1 MAEINFDYHPQF
13 FTATILE
20 WKPLLEDNTFKDIII
35 KSLLF
40 LSNENSIVVY
50 GFVIMPNHI
59 HLLWQIQDGY
69 NRDKVQMRFLKFT
82 AQQMKFR
89 LLDTQSDKLQSFRVN
104 AKDRQYQF
112 WERNSLSIDLW
123 SPTVFM
129 QKLDY
134 IHQNP
139 LQQKWQ
145 LSEFPED
152 YKYSSA
158 RFYLTGED
166 EFGFLRHYAVP
177 LLVLSPTTRGK
188 AKFKRKGICW

>member
-1 MAEINFDYHPQF
+1 MAAINFDHHPQF

-20 WKPLLEDNTFKDIII
+20 WKHLLKEDSYKDIII

-40 LSNENSIVVY
+40 LKNEGSIIVY

-69 NRDKVQMRFLKFT
+69 KQDNIQMRFLKFT
-82 AQQMKFR
+82 AQQMKFKLADTNDSR
-89 LLDTQSDKLQSFRVN
+89 LNKFLVN

-123 SPTVFM
+123 TPAVFM

-134 IHQNP
+134 IHSNP
-139 LQQKWQ
+139 LQDKWR
-145 LSEFPED
+145 LAEFPED

-158 RFYLTGED
+158 KFYESGHD
-166 EFGFLRHYAVP
+166 EFGLVTHYD
-177 LLVLSPTTRGK
+177 GQD
-188 AKFKRKGICW
+188 